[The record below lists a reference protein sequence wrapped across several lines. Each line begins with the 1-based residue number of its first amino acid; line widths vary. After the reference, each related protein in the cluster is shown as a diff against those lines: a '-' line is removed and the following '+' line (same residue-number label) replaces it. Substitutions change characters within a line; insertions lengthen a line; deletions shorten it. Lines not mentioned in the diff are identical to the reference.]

1 MEVSRVDF
9 FFVLCFVYHFSFI
22 VLVTCFSSVLD
33 VELDMEELYAK
44 PIKEKKK
51 YQAKTRANEYERILL
66 PGYDQVGTIIAG
78 TYERRDSYG
87 SDTELINNPVDRTN
101 SVKLDFLN
109 NAGIQDVPYEIIGKK
124 SSFKAELKKES
135 YTSTQ
140 KPRSDV
146 QNNEA
151 KDSQESIDKIDS
163 AVTFKPDDKNG
174 GVKRLSSFKPEGS
187 IRQQRT
193 SIRREKL
200 DNPVLEKVQ
209 ITPPLS
215 RDGSPLRAV
224 RIEKEGIASA
234 DQNQKNNKTK
244 RNNKSNSYEN
254 VTGINLNTSNGLTN
268 DKDKSHSYEEIFN
281 EDSTKTGILEN
292 LNISNSQGNCL
303 DSPYESIPNTNNEI
317 GKSKDDLQT
326 SFLKTENKLNLES
339 SKNENDT
346 DSGYEE
352 IWSNRKNSADNN
364 IEADDAKKQV
374 KSPHYMEI
382 ETISSGKT
390 FKKAEDSHYVDVY
403 LK

>member
-1 MEVSRVDF
+1 MFCFSF
-9 FFVLCFVYHFSFI
+9 FFYCTSNLFFIHFRCWTRYGGTI
-22 VLVTCFSSVLD
+22 CKTNPK
-33 VELDMEELYAK
+33 EEK
-44 PIKEKKK
+44 IS
-51 YQAKTRANEYERILL
+51 ANEYERILL

-109 NAGIQDVPYEIIGKK
+109 NAGIKDVPYEIIGKK

-135 YTSTQ
+135 YTSIQ

-146 QNNEA
+146 QNNET

-187 IRQQRT
+187 TRQQRT

-209 ITPPLS
+209 ITPLLS

-224 RIEKEGIASA
+224 RIEKESIASA

>member
-1 MEVSRVDF
+1 
-9 FFVLCFVYHFSFI
+9 
-22 VLVTCFSSVLD
+22 
-33 VELDMEELYAK
+33 MEELYAK
-44 PIKEKKK
+44 PIKKKNK
-51 YQAKTRANEYERILL
+51 YQAKTTANEYERILL

-87 SDTELINNPVDRTN
+87 SDTELINNPVERTN

-109 NAGIQDVPYEIIGKK
+109 NAGIKDVPYEIIGKK

-140 KPRSDV
+140 KTRSDV

-193 SIRREKL
+193 SIRREKP

-224 RIEKEGIASA
+224 RIEKESIASA

-317 GKSKDDLQT
+317 EKSKDDLQT

>member
-1 MEVSRVDF
+1 
-9 FFVLCFVYHFSFI
+9 
-22 VLVTCFSSVLD
+22 
-33 VELDMEELYAK
+33 MEELYAK
-44 PIKEKKK
+44 PIKKKKK
-51 YQAKTRANEYERILL
+51 YQAKTTTNEYERNLL
-66 PGYDQVGTIIAG
+66 PGYVQIGTIIAG
-78 TYERRDSYG
+78 TYERGDSYG

-109 NAGIQDVPYEIIGKK
+109 NAGIQDAPYEIIGKK

-146 QNNEA
+146 QNNET

-174 GVKRLSSFKPEGS
+174 GVKRLSLFKPEGS

-193 SIRREKL
+193 SIRREKR

-215 RDGSPLRAV
+215 RDGSPLCAV
-224 RIEKEGIASA
+224 RIEKESISSA
-234 DQNQKNNKTK
+234 DQNQKNSKTK
-244 RNNKSNSYEN
+244 RSSKSNSYEN

-292 LNISNSQGNCL
+292 LNISNSKGNCL

-364 IEADDAKKQV
+364 IEADDAQKQV
-374 KSPHYMEI
+374 KSPHYIEI

-390 FKKAEDSHYVDVY
+390 FKKAEDSHYVDVV